1 MPRDPARELD
11 KDLQATG
18 IPKYTKAGKLDFHAL
33 RVTYINLVIASGVN
47 PKEAR
52 TLARHA
58 AAELTSGLYG
68 RATDERLAQAV
79 DQIAQHVICIASAGE
94 DHAQI
99 VEIPEELRMPKG
111 GFEPPRLVR
120 HHPLKMACLPIPPLR
135 LKQYTG

>member
-1 MPRDPARELD
+1 MRTA
-11 KDLQATG
+11 G

-47 PKEAR
+47 PKEAQI
-52 TLARHA
+52 LARHA
-58 AAELTSGLYG
+58 TAELTIGLYG

-79 DQIAQHVICIASAGE
+79 NQIAQHVICMASAGE
-94 DHAQI
+94 NQTQR
-99 VEIPEELRMPKG
+99 VEISEEKRMPKG

-135 LKQYTG
+135 HAKV